1 MVLSQVCFTEA
12 KVVCGEG
19 LRTVDCTETEY
30 CSAYIKAE
38 EFRPLCV
45 EYCTLADCSG
55 NADHVE
61 YFPPSDCR
69 IPYMVE
75 SWNCPNPVSKADC
88 KCTCKPGHT
97 GTKCESCIPEYKLEG
112 ASCVPR
118 CTLASSC
125 NGKGVSVSW
134 VSGDKC
140 KCTCENKWTGDACE
154 TCPSPYGE
162 AACNECLAG
171 HIGFPDC
178 TQCTSDAHCNGHAS
192 SVTDDGLRSTCACEC
207 ATPWTGATCSACP
220 AQYRGAK
227 CDACAS
233 GHVLYPTCTKCSVAE
248 HCSGHAKSVASNAGN
263 TQCVCACSDG
273 YAGDTCNKCAAGYVG
288 YPACR
293 ACDAVQDCSG
303 HASEVATNA
312 EQTACTC
319 DVCLAQWTG
328 DTCGTCPPRFE
339 TPACSTCV
347 AGHVDYP
354 NCRECTIPNDCSGH
368 ASAVTDEGRAICKCT
383 CLDHWEGDACDVCP
397 RKYDQVSCKKCAA
410 GRINFPACDLCTA
423 QEHCN
428 GHASSVTSDATS
440 TSCVCTCETEY
451 TGSSCDTCAEGGID
465 YPSCEQCTAAN
476 ACSGHATGVAAS
488 ADQTQCICDCK
499 DKWEGNA
506 CDTCAPKYDS
516 VSCAGCAAGY
526 ITYPTCTQC
535 TDAAHCNGHSSRVSD
550 DGTRKSCTC
559 TCKTGYTGATCDACH
574 VGYVGYPNCRLCT
587 VSADCSGNA
596 DAVTDDGTRSQC
608 VCTCKNK
615 WSDSNCATC
624 PSVYEGAG
632 CDTCVEGRVSYPTC
646 TECDVATDCSGHAS
660 AVTDDGNR
668 ASCKCS
674 CSNQWTGLSCET
686 CPTHYTGA
694 QCDGCATGRINYPT
708 CLQCTSASHC
718 SGRADAVSN
727 TPTSC
732 VCDCTNKWSGDACE
746 TCPVMYDPEMNCAN
760 CAEGYIQPY
769 PACTKCDVDVHCSSH
784 AINVTDDGKRSSCVC
799 NCKEQWSGANCETCP
814 PLYTGANCDECAA
827 GAVGYPACGPCTL
840 EDSCSGDTHASAVVS
855 NVGNTECVC
864 LCKNKWEGSN
874 CEICPSIY
882 SGSDCNK
889 CEVGH
894 ITFPSCTAC
903 SIATHCSGHAKSVTD
918 DGTNS
923 KCVCTCMD
931 GYSGDTCD
939 TCTDG
944 FVGYPCRACTVDDD
958 CNSHA
963 DSVEAD
969 IFHTTCTCHCS
980 GQWLGDTCTT
990 CPSHFE
996 GQACDR
1002 CVEGR
1007 VTYPLCRECTTDL
1020 DCSGHATAVVE
1031 VARETCA
1038 CTCANQWTGD
1048 KCETCPTKY
1057 RGADCN
1063 ICALGS
1069 INYPECTVCTTAM
1082 CSDRAPTPL
1091 TDTDQTV
1098 CTCQCNDMWDL
1109 PICDTCAPKY
1119 DSVSCAGCAAG
1130 YITYPTCTQCTDAA
1144 HCNGHSSRVSDDG
1157 TRKSCTCTCKTGYT
1171 GATCDACHVGYVGYP
1186 NCRLCTVS
1194 ADCSGNADAVTD
1206 DGTRSQCV
1214 CTCKNKWSDSNCA
1227 TCPSVYDKALDC
1239 GNCAEGRVDFAGV
1252 PSCSLCTNAVHCN
1265 DHAVSVKDDGT
1276 RSTCECSCSNQW
1288 TGLQCET
1295 CPSKYSGNACDT
1307 CAVGRIDYPRCTAC
1321 VSVTHCSNH
1330 AASVTSDA
1338 SMTTCTCTC
1347 RNEWKGL
1354 TCDECDAKFE
1364 NDCAECAAGH
1374 IKPFPACI
1382 KCDIAT
1388 HCSGNADTVTD
1399 DGSRDSCRCA
1409 CRNQWTGAN
1418 CQTCPPQFGGSDCNE
1433 CASGKIGYPICSEC
1447 TIETSCSNH
1456 ANSVAT
1462 DGSKTS
1468 CVCSCQDQWGGD
1480 ACEVCPDQYTQ
1491 STCSSCDVGRVNYP
1505 TCTQCTSEAHCND
1518 NAAFVTDATRTTC
1531 VCTCHVGYEGPTCGM
1546 CAEGYTGYPF
1556 CSPCSLISDC
1566 SGHATAVTSDAS
1578 REKCVCTCGNS
1589 WAGDNCESCPSP
1601 FGEFMCDQCS
1611 REYEGLPSCGTCN
1624 AGYVNFPTCTACT
1637 STEHC
1642 NGHATGTNDDG
1653 TRTSCLCTC
1662 KANYVGATCDACAV
1676 GHYNYPD
1683 CDQCTN
1689 EDHCNDH
1696 ALSATDDGTR
1706 TGCTCHCAN
1715 QWTGNQCEVCPV
1727 AFEGLECNKCA
1738 VSHINYPTCTQCDM
1752 SLHCSGHAVA
1762 VTDDGVRS
1770 ECKCT
1775 CRNQWVGETCDVC
1788 PSVFAGADCD
1798 ACPALHINYPT
1809 CTACSNAT
1817 ACNKHADSMHTNA
1830 AGDACECVCQ
1840 SPWDGLACEICPSHL
1855 SGANCDKC
1863 ADGRIGY
1870 PTCTECTSKD
1880 HCNDHAKRV
1889 TDDGTHTTCKC
1900 TCAATFEGTTCDSCV
1915 EGYVGYP
1922 SCREC
1927 DVLQDCSGHA
1937 GAVTDDA
1944 RKTCTCQCRNKWEG
1958 AKCETCPAMYGGSD
1972 CNACAAG
1979 RILYPTCT
1987 ECTVAAHCTNHADSV
2002 AADQNECK
2010 CTCRN
2015 QWSGA
2020 ACDTCAAHFGGADC
2034 DKCKVGHVNYPTCT
2048 ECTNPN
2054 HCSNHAASVTSDAS
2068 MTTCACTCRNEWK
2081 GLTCDE
2087 CDAKF
2092 ENDCAEC
2099 AAGHVKPFPACIK
2112 CDTRTHCSGNADS
2125 VTDDGSRDS
2134 CRCAC
2139 RNQWSGANC
2148 QTCPPQF
2155 GGSDCNECA
2164 SGKIGYPAC
2173 GGCTVDGS
2181 CSGHAVSVATD
2192 ATQTK
2197 CVCTCRNQW
2206 SGDRCDVCESHYSG
2220 ADCDACASGHI
2231 GYDTCAPCTP
2241 VDHCSGHATS
2251 VTDDGSRAKCVC
2263 DCENQWVGDTCET
2276 CPAEY
2281 EGDKCNRCAGG
2292 RINYP
2297 QCTLCTQAACTGHA
2311 TSVTD
2316 DGTRTTCMCS
2326 CSNQWTGSACDVC
2339 PSPFDGADC
2348 DMCLDGR
2355 INYPTCTECTAFV
2368 HCNDRATSVT
2378 DLMATSCVCTCRNKW
2393 TGDQC
2398 QTCASPYDGQDCD
2411 KCEPGTV
2418 GFPTCTE
2425 CSNATH
2431 CNGRA
2436 LQVSD
2441 DGTRTTC
2448 ACTCMNAWTGD
2459 QCETC
2464 PGEFGGANCDMCA
2477 VGFIGSVA
2485 TGCTECSNQVHCNGR
2500 AAPLKNDASKTPNVT
2515 DDGTRSTCVCSCS
2528 NQWVGD
2534 RCETCPTIFGGDAC
2548 DTCAA
2553 GRINYPTCELC
2564 DMKQHCSGHAA
2575 SVSVDILTD
2584 ECACVCDASWEGTA
2598 CETCPSKYV
2607 QSTCDKCADGFINYP
2622 TCSECSLDTHCNGHA
2637 SAVVSNVLGETCVC
2651 TCKNQWT
2658 GDSCSVCD
2666 STVYGGTDCDQCA
2679 TGFINYPFCGDAC
2692 VINLNCSG
2700 NADKVEFMPAT
2711 ASCACSCKN
2720 KWSGA
2725 SCDTCDPIFDQVSC
2739 DACAADHILF
2749 PVCDL
2754 CTNATCSGNA
2764 VSVRADALQ
2773 TKCLCNCMNHWTGD
2787 TCDTCAAGMDAT
2799 CSTCLPGWSGVAPT
2813 CTQCSNADHCSN
2825 HALSVDATSTACVC
2839 TCKNKW
2845 EGTSCD
2851 ICPSLYGGADCD
2863 TCAPSLMNFPVC
2875 EPSCE
2880 LSRNCSANAVMLWEP
2895 PNICTCECTNHWTGT
2910 QCETCDPKYENTT
2923 CNACAEGHINYPE
2936 CHQCTVADSCNT
2948 HASEVMDDGTRS
2960 TCICNCTNHWT
2971 GPSCA
2976 ICPVPFGGQNCDECG
2991 PARIGY
2997 PTCSQ
3002 CTEEGDCSGHA
3013 TSVTSDFRQEKCLC
3027 TCRNQWSGAN
3037 CSVCPELYDGPDCD
3051 RCSANRADYPTCGMA
3066 CSVAANCSGNAL
3078 QVDYIGKTCACSCSN
3093 RWTGLLCDQCLP
3105 PFGGANCDVC
3115 EAGNIMTSVAGITM
3129 CEPCSLVC
3137 PTLHPPLSLPPTHP
3151 PTYSHSAD
3159 SMH

>member
-1 MVLSQVCFTEA
+1 ML
-12 KVVCGEG
+12 CGETAPKVTQTTCTDTQYCKKKWDIEERVW
-19 LRTVDCTETEY
+19 LPDCTD
-30 CSAYIKAE
+30 
-38 EFRPLCV
+38 LCTVATHCNGNALSV
-45 EYCTLADCSG
+45 EYKNPSCATPFYAEDPECPTPDPAANCVCACDEGHVGNDCS
-55 NADHVE
+55 VC
-61 YFPPSDCR
+61 SDSHKSDG
-69 IPYMVE
+69 M
-75 SWNCPNPVSKADC
+75 
-88 KCTCKPGHT
+88 G
-97 GTKCESCIPEYKLEG
+97 G
-112 ASCVPR
+112 CVPR
-118 CTLASSC
+118 CTLAASC
-125 NGKGVSVSW
+125 NGKGVTVSW
-134 VSGDKC
+134 VSGDNC

-154 TCPSPYGE
+154 TCPSPFAG

-171 HIGFPDC
+171 YINFPDC
-178 TQCTSDAHCNGHAS
+178 TQCTSDAHCSSNAKAVTDDGARKSCVCDCAAGWDGVACETCPAPYEGTACDTCMTGRINFPTCTECTSAVHCNGHAAS
-192 SVTDDGLRSTCACEC
+192 VTNDAAKAVCVCTCTTGIEGAQCDTCAEGYIKPFPACTKCDTTTHCSAHADSVTDDGNRDSCTCSCRNQ
-207 ATPWTGATCSACP
+207 WTGDSCETCP
-220 AQYRGAK
+220 AKFGGAD
-227 CDACAS
+227 CDECTS
-233 GHVLYPTCTKCSVAE
+233 GSINYPTCTACTAAAS
-248 HCSGHAKSVASNAGN
+248 CSGHAKSVATDAKQ
-263 TQCVCACSDG
+263 TTCVCDCAG
-273 YAGDTCNKCAAGYVG
+273 QFTGDTCNTCPSPFTGT
-288 YPACR
+288 
-293 ACDAVQDCSG
+293 ACDKCMSG
-303 HASEVATNA
+303 
-312 EQTACTC
+312 
-319 DVCLAQWTG
+319 
-328 DTCGTCPPRFE
+328 R
-339 TPACSTCV
+339 
-347 AGHVDYP
+347 
-354 NCRECTIPNDCSGH
+354 
-368 ASAVTDEGRAICKCT
+368 
-383 CLDHWEGDACDVCP
+383 
-397 RKYDQVSCKKCAA
+397 
-410 GRINFPACDLCTA
+410 
-423 QEHCN
+423 
-428 GHASSVTSDATS
+428 
-440 TSCVCTCETEY
+440 
-451 TGSSCDTCAEGGID
+451 
-465 YPSCEQCTAAN
+465 
-476 ACSGHATGVAAS
+476 
-488 ADQTQCICDCK
+488 
-499 DKWEGNA
+499 
-506 CDTCAPKYDS
+506 
-516 VSCAGCAAGY
+516 

-535 TDAAHCNGHSSRVSD
+535 TNADHCNGKAQSVDD
-550 DGTRKSCTC
+550 DGANAKCVC
-559 TCKTGYTGATCDACH
+559 ACKTGYDGDSCGVCAS
-574 VGYVGYPNCRLCT
+574 GYIGYPSCVKCT
-587 VSADCSGNA
+587 TADHCNGNA
-596 DAVTDDGTRSQC
+596 DSVSSDASGAKC
-608 VCTCKNK
+608 VCHCSNDWSGDSCDVCPFPFGGAKCDGCVAKYERHEDKCNVCTVGYINYPDCDQCTSPLHCNDHANSVTSDATRTTCL
-615 WSDSNCATC
+615 CTC
-624 PSVYEGAG
+624 SGMYEGAKCNSCTAG
-632 CDTCVEGRVSYPTC
+632 HISYPTC
-646 TECDVATDCSGHAS
+646 TQCSVQTHCSNHAVSVAEESRTTCKCTCSNKWQGDQCQTCPTNYQGTSCNKCAKGHVAYPDCTLCTADKDCSGHA
-660 AVTDDGNR
+660 
-668 ASCKCS
+668 
-674 CSNQWTGLSCET
+674 
-686 CPTHYTGA
+686 
-694 QCDGCATGRINYPT
+694 
-708 CLQCTSASHC
+708 
-718 SGRADAVSN
+718 VS
-727 TPTSC
+727 
-732 VCDCTNKWSGDACE
+732 
-746 TCPVMYDPEMNCAN
+746 
-760 CAEGYIQPY
+760 
-769 PACTKCDVDVHCSSH
+769 
-784 AINVTDDGKRSSCVC
+784 VTDDGKR
-799 NCKEQWSGANCETCP
+799 K
-814 PLYTGANCDECAA
+814 
-827 GAVGYPACGPCTL
+827 
-840 EDSCSGDTHASAVVS
+840 
-855 NVGNTECVC
+855 
-864 LCKNKWEGSN
+864 
-874 CEICPSIY
+874 
-882 SGSDCNK
+882 
-889 CEVGH
+889 
-894 ITFPSCTAC
+894 
-903 SIATHCSGHAKSVTD
+903 
-918 DGTNS
+918 
-923 KCVCTCMD
+923 
-931 GYSGDTCD
+931 
-939 TCTDG
+939 
-944 FVGYPCRACTVDDD
+944 
-958 CNSHA
+958 
-963 DSVEAD
+963 
-969 IFHTTCTCHCS
+969 
-980 GQWLGDTCTT
+980 
-990 CPSHFE
+990 
-996 GQACDR
+996 
-1002 CVEGR
+1002 
-1007 VTYPLCRECTTDL
+1007 
-1020 DCSGHATAVVE
+1020 
-1031 VARETCA
+1031 TCA
-1038 CTCANQWTGD
+1038 C
-1048 KCETCPTKY
+1048 
-1057 RGADCN
+1057 
-1063 ICALGS
+1063 S
-1069 INYPECTVCTTAM
+1069 
-1082 CSDRAPTPL
+1082 
-1091 TDTDQTV
+1091 
-1098 CTCQCNDMWDL
+1098 
-1109 PICDTCAPKY
+1109 
-1119 DSVSCAGCAAG
+1119 
-1130 YITYPTCTQCTDAA
+1130 
-1144 HCNGHSSRVSDDG
+1144 
-1157 TRKSCTCTCKTGYT
+1157 
-1171 GATCDACHVGYVGYP
+1171 
-1186 NCRLCTVS
+1186 
-1194 ADCSGNADAVTD
+1194 
-1206 DGTRSQCV
+1206 
-1214 CTCKNKWSDSNCA
+1214 
-1227 TCPSVYDKALDC
+1227 
-1239 GNCAEGRVDFAGV
+1239 
-1252 PSCSLCTNAVHCN
+1252 
-1265 DHAVSVKDDGT
+1265 
-1276 RSTCECSCSNQW
+1276 
-1288 TGLQCET
+1288 
-1295 CPSKYSGNACDT
+1295 
-1307 CAVGRIDYPRCTAC
+1307 
-1321 VSVTHCSNH
+1321 
-1330 AASVTSDA
+1330 
-1338 SMTTCTCTC
+1338 
-1347 RNEWKGL
+1347 
-1354 TCDECDAKFE
+1354 
-1364 NDCAECAAGH
+1364 
-1374 IKPFPACI
+1374 
-1382 KCDIAT
+1382 
-1388 HCSGNADTVTD
+1388 
-1399 DGSRDSCRCA
+1399 
-1409 CRNQWTGAN
+1409 CRNQWVGDN
-1418 CQTCPPQFGGSDCNE
+1418 CETCPPQFGGSDCDE
-1433 CASGKIGYPICSEC
+1433 CATGVAYP
-1447 TIETSCSNH
+1447 
-1456 ANSVAT
+1456 
-1462 DGSKTS
+1462 
-1468 CVCSCQDQWGGD
+1468 
-1480 ACEVCPDQYTQ
+1480 
-1491 STCSSCDVGRVNYP
+1491 
-1505 TCTQCTSEAHCND
+1505 
-1518 NAAFVTDATRTTC
+1518 
-1531 VCTCHVGYEGPTCGM
+1531 VCT
-1546 CAEGYTGYPF
+1546 
-1556 CSPCSLISDC
+1556 
-1566 SGHATAVTSDAS
+1566 
-1578 REKCVCTCGNS
+1578 
-1589 WAGDNCESCPSP
+1589 
-1601 FGEFMCDQCS
+1601 
-1611 REYEGLPSCGTCN
+1611 
-1624 AGYVNFPTCTACT
+1624 
-1637 STEHC
+1637 
-1642 NGHATGTNDDG
+1642 
-1653 TRTSCLCTC
+1653 
-1662 KANYVGATCDACAV
+1662 
-1676 GHYNYPD
+1676 
-1683 CDQCTN
+1683 
-1689 EDHCNDH
+1689 
-1696 ALSATDDGTR
+1696 
-1706 TGCTCHCAN
+1706 
-1715 QWTGNQCEVCPV
+1715 
-1727 AFEGLECNKCA
+1727 ECN
-1738 VSHINYPTCTQCDM
+1738 
-1752 SLHCSGHAVA
+1752 
-1762 VTDDGVRS
+1762 
-1770 ECKCT
+1770 
-1775 CRNQWVGETCDVC
+1775 
-1788 PSVFAGADCD
+1788 
-1798 ACPALHINYPT
+1798 
-1809 CTACSNAT
+1809 NAT
-1817 ACNKHADSMHTNA
+1817 ACNNHAASVAPNA

-1900 TCAATFEGTTCDSCV
+1900 ACAATFEGTTCDSCV

-1979 RILYPTCT
+1979 RISYPTCT

-2002 AADQNECK
+2002 AADQNACK

-2020 ACDTCAAHFGGADC
+2020 ACDTCAAQFDGADC

-2068 MTTCACTCRNEWK
+2068 MKTCTCTCRNEWK

-2099 AAGHVKPFPACIK
+2099 AAGYIKPFPACIK
-2112 CDTRTHCSGNADS
+2112 CDTRAHCSAHADS

-2139 RNQWSGANC
+2139 RNQWTGANC

-2348 DMCLDGR
+2348 NMCLDGR

-2368 HCNDRATSVT
+2368 HCNDHAASVT

-2425 CSNATH
+2425 CSNTTH

-2436 LQVSD
+2436 LQVND

-2500 AAPLKNDASKTPNVT
+2500 AAPLKNDDAKTPNVT

-2666 STVYGGTDCDQCA
+2666 SARYGGTDCDECA

-2692 VINLNCSG
+2692 VVNLNCSG
-2700 NADKVEFMPAT
+2700 NADKVDYVSAT

-2725 SCDTCDPIFDQVSC
+2725 SCDTCDPMFDQLHC

-2799 CSTCLPGWSGVAPT
+2799 CSTCLPGWTGVAPT

-2875 EPSCE
+2875 EAAC
-2880 LSRNCSANAVMLWEP
+2880 LVGRNCTNAVSVAWEFP
-2895 PNICTCECTNHWTGT
+2895 DSCRCNCAEQWTGSSCDTCPEKYT
-2910 QCETCDPKYENTT
+2910 QQTCDS
-2923 CNACAEGHINYPE
+2923 CATGYVQFPD
-2936 CHQCTVADSCNT
+2936 CKQCTDSVNCNGNSVNVT
-2948 HASEVMDDGTRS
+2948 DDGTRS
-2960 TCICNCTNHWT
+2960 TCVCTCANHWT

-2976 ICPVPFGGQNCDECG
+2976 ICPAPYSGAQCNECG
-2991 PARIGY
+2991 VSRISY
-2997 PTCSQ
+2997 PTCEK
-3002 CTEEGDCSGHA
+3002 CTLDKDCSGRA
-3013 TSVTSDFRQEKCLC
+3013 TAVTADFSQEKCLC

-3037 CSVCPELYDGPDCD
+3037 CSVCSDLYDGPDCD

-3066 CSVAANCSGNAL
+3066 CNLADDCDAAHTS
-3078 QVDYIGKTCACSCSN
+3078 QVNFGGGMCICSCTN
-3093 RWTGLLCDQCLP
+3093 GWTGLRCDQCLSPYTGADCDLCEAGSIMSQTMAGGILCGRCSKVHPIPSIPSHTP
-3105 PFGGANCDVC
+3105 PTNTIIPQDACGVNAVSISDDGSRSSCKCTCKNQFIGDVCDVC
-3115 EAGNIMTSVAGITM
+3115 PAPFSGDDCGVCASGFANYPTCETCAVHLHCDGGHTIDVAAVNGTCVCTCTSMWTGDRCDICPPEFNEATD
-3129 CEPCSLVC
+3129 CSYDPLPYPSLHTLPTQHHSGC
-3137 PTLHPPLSLPPTHP
+3137 SDPSDTTPDCSGGGGGGGRSETPTLTITPTLTLTPTLNFTNETDGSGEYNETEAPGNVCTPPPYTQTIPAMSSRHQF
-3151 PTYSHSAD
+3151 
-3159 SMH
+3159 